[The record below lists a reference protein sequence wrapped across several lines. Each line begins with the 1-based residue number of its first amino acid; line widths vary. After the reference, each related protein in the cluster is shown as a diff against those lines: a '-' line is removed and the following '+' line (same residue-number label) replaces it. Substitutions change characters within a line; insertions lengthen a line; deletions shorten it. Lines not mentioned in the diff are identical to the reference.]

1 MAKSTKA
8 PKIVTRSL
16 DAKGFYSDFSKEGM
30 LYAALIRSPANTG
43 IVKDIKIPDMPEGY
57 SLFTAKDIPGS
68 KIMEFNNTV
77 TKILGYK
84 NVNYTGEPL
93 GIIVGP
99 DELEIKELTD
109 RAAIYFDIQ
118 NLESALTNVMKSSS
132 KNKILSEKLPSPA
145 QDSLSDL
152 DNLATSLNE
161 LPSLDSVIDNKNQ
174 NTQAEKVVGERIISS
189 GSFKE
194 LSQEEADKELFE
206 SEKYV
211 IEESWSQ
218 TIVNPKWQEPSGAF
232 CYTEGEKLH
241 VYAPTKWTFFLQKV
255 LSEALNLNPELIF
268 IHKTKTSSL
277 YSDGLWRTTQ
287 IAVQTA
293 LASYLLKKPV
303 KLMLS
308 QSEQE
313 EFMGPGVKTDITYKA
328 AVNEEGRIKA
338 LKVNIA
344 IDVGSENP
352 FAQEITDRLA
362 IASVNFYKTKNLY
375 IKAQAKTSKNPPTTI
390 SIKGVDSQSFF
401 AIENQ
406 IQKISN
412 ITGIFPDD
420 VRTINLEKVKDFPF
434 EFEDSNIL
442 EVIQNTVRMSD
453 FNRKYAS
460 FHMDSIDRVEQGQ
473 EPFFAFPLRGIGL
486 SCAYNNSGY
495 HGISSFSYYP
505 KIEVTLLPDEKVSIH
520 TIQTSNVNQD
530 IWRTT
535 ASKILELPKTNV
547 QIDSNFTLEEMPKSP
562 EDSFSTI
569 GIINQLIK
577 KCCLEIQ
584 KKRFH
589 QPLPITS
596 KKSVSAS
603 AKNKWNKDNFCGT
616 PFMSSSLISCVTE
629 VELDPYTYNE
639 KIRGIWLSIDCGEIL
654 DEAAALRTVRL
665 EVQKELSLLVQ
676 GKNVTCDEV
685 FIQFIPSKNAAGQ
698 VGELV
703 HNSLPAAFASALSSA
718 LATQVTKLPCTER
731 QLYTL
736 IKQRGEVNQ

>member
-1 MAKSTKA
+1 MAKSKKA
-8 PKIVTRSL
+8 QKIATRSL

-30 LYAALIRSPANTG
+30 LYASLIRSPAATG
-43 IVKDIKIPDMPEGY
+43 IVKDIQIPDMPEGY

-68 KIMEFNNTV
+68 KTMEFNGTV

-84 NVNYTGEPL
+84 NVSYTGEPL
-93 GIIVGP
+93 GIVVGP

-118 NLESALTNVMKSSS
+118 NLESALSNVMKG
-132 KNKILSEKLPSPA
+132 SEKNA
-145 QDSLSDL
+145 LSDL
-152 DNLATSLNE
+152 DSLATSLNE
-161 LPSLDSVIDNKNQ
+161 LPSLDSVIDTKNQ
-174 NTQAEKVVGERIISS
+174 NTQTEKIIAERIISS
-189 GSFKE
+189 GLFKE
-194 LSQEEADKELFE
+194 ANQEEADKKLFE
-206 SEKYV
+206 DEKYI

-218 TIVNPKWQEPSGAF
+218 TVINPKWQEPTGAF

-241 VYAPTKWTFFLQKV
+241 IYVPTKWTYFLQKV
-255 LSEALNLNPELIF
+255 LAETLNIDPELIF

-277 YSDGLWRTTQ
+277 YTDGLWRTTQ

-293 LASYLLKKPV
+293 IASYLLKKPV

-308 QSEQE
+308 QTEQDT
-313 EFMGPGVKTDITYKA
+313 FMVPGVQTEITYKA

-338 LKVNIA
+338 LKVNID
-344 IDVGSENP
+344 IDVGAENP
-352 FAQEITDRLA
+352 FAQEITDRIA
-362 IASVNFYKTKNLY
+362 IASTSFYKTKNLF

-412 ITGIFPDD
+412 VTGIFPDD
-420 VRTINLEKVKDFPF
+420 VRLINIEAVNGFPF
-434 EFEDSNIL
+434 ELENENL
-442 EVIQNTVRMSD
+442 QEVIQNTVRMSD

-473 EPFFAFPLRGIGL
+473 EPFFAFPLRGIGI

-495 HGISSFSYYP
+495 HGASSFSYYP
-505 KIEVTLLPDEKVSIH
+505 KIEVTLLPDEKVTIH

-535 ASKILELPKTNV
+535 ASKILELPKANI

-562 EDSFSTI
+562 EDSISTI

-589 QPLPITS
+589 QALPITS
-596 KKSVSAS
+596 KKSVAAG
-603 AKNKWNKDNFCGT
+603 AKTKWDKENFCGS
-616 PFMSSSLISCVTE
+616 PFMSTSLISCVAE

-665 EVQKELSLLVQ
+665 EVQKELCLLVK
-676 GKNVTCDEV
+676 GKYVTCDDI
-685 FIQFIPSKNAAGQ
+685 FIQFIPSKNSAGQ

-703 HNSLPAAFASALSSA
+703 HNALPAAFASALSSA
-718 LATQVTKLPCTER
+718 LATQVTKLPCTES

-736 IKQRGEVNQ
+736 IKQRGEVKQ

>member
-1 MAKSTKA
+1 MAKTKKA

-30 LYAALIRSPANTG
+30 LYAALIRSPATTG
-43 IVKDIKIPDMPEGY
+43 MVKDIKIPDMPEGY

-68 KIMEFNNTV
+68 KTMEFNGTV
-77 TKILGYK
+77 TKILGFK

-99 DELEIKELTD
+99 NELEIESLTD
-109 RAAIYFDIQ
+109 RAAVYFDIQ
-118 NLESALTNVMKSSS
+118 NLESALTNVMKGSS
-132 KNKILSEKLPSPA
+132 KTTPQTSP
-145 QDSLSDL
+145 QDSLADL
-152 DNLATSLNE
+152 DNLATTLNE
-161 LPSLDSVIDNKNQ
+161 LPSLDSVIDNKNL
-174 NTQAEKVVGERIISS
+174 NIDTPKTVGERIIKT
-189 GSFKE
+189 GLFKE
-194 LSQEEADKELFE
+194 LETEQIDKELFE
-206 SEKYV
+206 SEKYI
-211 IEESWSQ
+211 IEETWSQ
-218 TIVNPKWQEPSGAF
+218 TIVNPKWQEPTGAF
-232 CYTEGEKLH
+232 CYTEGDKLH
-241 VYAPTKWTFFLQKV
+241 VFVPTKWTYFLQKV
-255 LSEALNLNPELIF
+255 LSETLKISPQLIF
-268 IHKTKTSSL
+268 IHKTKNSSL

-293 LASYLLKKPV
+293 LAAYILKKPV

-308 QSEQE
+308 QNEQE
-313 EFMGPGVKTDITYKA
+313 RFMEPGVKTEITYKA
-328 AVNEEGRIKA
+328 AVNDEGRIKA
-338 LKVNIA
+338 LKVNID

-352 FAQEITDRLA
+352 FAQEITDRIA
-362 IASVNFYKTKNLY
+362 IASCNFYKTRNLY
-375 IKAQAKTSKNPPTTI
+375 ITAQAKTSKNPPTTI

-412 ITGIFPDD
+412 VTGIFPDD
-420 VRTINLEKVKDFPF
+420 VRSINIEPVGTFPF
-434 EFEDSNIL
+434 QIENENIQ

-460 FHMDSIDRVEQGQ
+460 FHMDSIDRVEQGE

-495 HGISSFSYYP
+495 HGASSFSYYP
-505 KIEVTLLPDEKVSIH
+505 KIDVTLLPEDKVVIH

-535 ASKILELPKTNV
+535 ASKILELSKINV
-547 QIDSNFTLEEMPKSP
+547 QIDSNFTLEEIPKSP

-589 QPLPITS
+589 QPLPITVR
-596 KKSVSAS
+596 KSVPAGT
-603 AKNKWNKDNFCGT
+603 KLKWDKDNFCGT
-616 PFMSSSLISCVTE
+616 PFMATSLIACVAE

-665 EVQKELSLLVQ
+665 EVQKELCMLVQ
-676 GKNVTCDEV
+676 GKTVVCDNV
-685 FIQFIPSKNAAGQ
+685 FIQFIPSKNTAGQ

-703 HNSLPAAFASALSSA
+703 HNALPAAFSSALSSA

-731 QLYTL
+731 QLFTL
-736 IKQRGEVNQ
+736 IKERGEGKK

>member
-1 MAKSTKA
+1 MAKSKKA
-8 PKIVTRSL
+8 QKIATRSL

-30 LYAALIRSPANTG
+30 LYASLIRSPAATG
-43 IVKDIKIPDMPEGY
+43 IVKDIQIPDMPEGY

-68 KIMEFNNTV
+68 KTMEFNGTV

-84 NVNYTGEPL
+84 NVSYTGEPL
-93 GIIVGP
+93 GIVVGP

-118 NLESALTNVMKSSS
+118 NLESALSNVMKG
-132 KNKILSEKLPSPA
+132 SEKNA
-145 QDSLSDL
+145 LSDL
-152 DNLATSLNE
+152 DSLATSLNE
-161 LPSLDSVIDNKNQ
+161 LPSLDSVIDTKNQ
-174 NTQAEKVVGERIISS
+174 NTQTEKIIAERIISS
-189 GSFKE
+189 GLFKE
-194 LSQEEADKELFE
+194 ANQEEADKKLFE
-206 SEKYV
+206 DEKYI

-218 TIVNPKWQEPSGAF
+218 TVINPKWQEPTGAF

-241 VYAPTKWTFFLQKV
+241 IYVPTKWTYFLQKV
-255 LSEALNLNPELIF
+255 LAETLNIDPELIF

-277 YSDGLWRTTQ
+277 YTDGLWRTTQ

-293 LASYLLKKPV
+293 IASYLLKKPV

-308 QSEQE
+308 QNEQDT
-313 EFMGPGVKTDITYKA
+313 FMVPGVQTEITYKA

-338 LKVNIA
+338 LKVNID
-344 IDVGSENP
+344 IDVGAENP
-352 FAQEITDRLA
+352 FAQEITDRIA
-362 IASVNFYKTKNLY
+362 IASTSFYKTKNLF

-412 ITGIFPDD
+412 VTGIFPDD
-420 VRTINLEKVKDFPF
+420 VRLINIESVNGFPF
-434 EFEDSNIL
+434 ELENENL
-442 EVIQNTVRMSD
+442 QEVIQNTVRMSD

-473 EPFFAFPLRGIGL
+473 EPFFAFPLRGIGI

-495 HGISSFSYYP
+495 HGASSFSYYP
-505 KIEVTLLPDEKVSIH
+505 KIEVTLLPDEKVTIH

-535 ASKILELPKTNV
+535 ASKILELPKANI

-562 EDSFSTI
+562 EDSISTI

-589 QPLPITS
+589 QALPITS
-596 KKSVSAS
+596 KKSVAAG
-603 AKNKWNKDNFCGT
+603 AKTKWDKENFCGS
-616 PFMSSSLISCVTE
+616 PFMSTSLISCVAE

-665 EVQKELSLLVQ
+665 EVQKELCLLVK
-676 GKNVTCDEV
+676 GKYVTCDDI
-685 FIQFIPSKNAAGQ
+685 FIQFIPSKNSAGQ

-703 HNSLPAAFASALSSA
+703 HNALPAAFASALSSA
-718 LATQVTKLPCTER
+718 LATQVTKLPCTES

-736 IKQRGEVNQ
+736 IKQRGEVKQ